1 MRAQPEVQDTPAEVD
16 AAFRTLRRVAVT
28 YFIVF
33 LAVVAAFPVLT
44 MTVDWWTESRLL
56 GELSPAFLAAAVGLY
71 VVFAVIGVAAAT
83 LSSSVEARML
93 GGTGSEQ
100 EELEHFGT
108 DPDADPFASSS
119 ADSDSAH
126 PDSVGPD
133 SADPYWTD
141 QDPGRL

>member
-108 DPDADPFASSS
+108 DPDADPFVPSRTDADSTDRDRADDES
-119 ADSDSAH
+119 AD
-126 PDSVGPD
+126 
-133 SADPYWTD
+133 Y
-141 QDPGRL
+141 DPGRL